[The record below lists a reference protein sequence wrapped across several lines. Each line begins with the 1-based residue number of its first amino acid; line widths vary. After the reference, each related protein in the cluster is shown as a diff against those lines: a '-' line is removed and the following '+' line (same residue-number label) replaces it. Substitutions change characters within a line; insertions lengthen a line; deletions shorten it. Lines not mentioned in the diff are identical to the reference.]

1 MTKKEFARL
10 KTEPLHIL
18 KKKERFALPRIVDIQ
33 HPLDQK
39 LVLIQILIMCAV
51 LLLSRPFV
59 SALYGVSR
67 TPGMCGST
75 VKEWDIGEKTVR
87 SSTEPA
93 RINYNNIYYMRRLI
107 YLQILLMIS
116 ILLIVISLAVM
127 RTMLPN
133 LRFFLN
139 KLITLK
145 TTNYMVALKVLKVT

>member
-1 MTKKEFARL
+1 
-10 KTEPLHIL
+10 
-18 KKKERFALPRIVDIQ
+18 
-33 HPLDQK
+33 
-39 LVLIQILIMCAV
+39 
-51 LLLSRPFV
+51 
-59 SALYGVSR
+59 
-67 TPGMCGST
+67 
-75 VKEWDIGEKTVR
+75 
-87 SSTEPA
+87 
-93 RINYNNIYYMRRLI
+93 MRRLM